1 MVLELVGFCGYGLGR
16 GVKWL
21 GGFCGVGN
29 GIYEKEVWKAL
40 GLGIVFGLIGLGIIY
55 FVKMELKDFMEG

>member
-1 MVLELVGFCGYGLGR
+1 V
-16 GVKWL
+16 
-21 GGFCGVGN
+21 GFCGVGN

-40 GLGIVFGLIGLGIIY
+40 GLGIVFGLIGLGIPKTRIY